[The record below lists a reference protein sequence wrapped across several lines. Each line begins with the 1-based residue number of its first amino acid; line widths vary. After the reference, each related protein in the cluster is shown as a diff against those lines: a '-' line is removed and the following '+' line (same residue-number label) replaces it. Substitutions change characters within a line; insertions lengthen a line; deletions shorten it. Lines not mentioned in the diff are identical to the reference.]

1 MPEIYVRADIF
12 IEQIQIR
19 TGADNNCY
27 WNELI
32 AVCIEKCNEM

>member
-27 WNELI
+27 
-32 AVCIEKCNEM
+32 